1 MNTQSSMRIT
11 GLDWGRIE
19 LNDGSVYKDVKLFP
33 GGARAWDWRETGT
46 SHEKGV
52 QPADVEELL
61 QHGAT
66 VVVLGTGVYEALQ
79 VHPDT
84 LKLLKDRTI
93 PVHILQTEKAVQ
105 TYNELCSDKPVGG
118 LFHSTC

>member
-1 MNTQSSMRIT
+1 MRIS

-19 LNDGSVYKDVKLFP
+19 LEDGSVYKDVKLFP
-33 GGARAWDWRETGT
+33 GCARTWDWRETGT
-46 SHEKGV
+46 SHGNGV
-52 QPADVEELL
+52 QPGDVEELL

-66 VVVLGTGVYEALQ
+66 VIVIGTGVYEALRI
-79 VHPDT
+79 HPDT

-93 PVHILQTEKAVQ
+93 PVHILQTEKAVEK
-105 TYNELCSDKPVGG
+105 YNELCADTAVGG